1 MLLYKNLNQGITD
14 VDVKKGIVTGYFSS
28 FDNMDSDGDVIRKG
42 AFAKTI
48 NENFQRVRHL
58 LDHDATKSVGK
69 ILTLQEDVKG
79 LYYESKAGR
88 HTLGRDFLLM
98 VEDGLISEHSIGFV
112 TIKQKKQGHYNEI
125 SEVKLYEGSSLQGWG
140 ANEMTPITGMKS
152 YENISFMMENIM
164 RAIKGGKYTDETFAK
179 LELQF
184 LQLQKELQAL
194 KELSVDT
201 PEPSEDKSCITVTI
215 NIEDTEHGEYPM
227 EDEPMAEEE
236 VEPTEEEVAPMEE
249 EVATE
254 EAPAEEPMAEEP
266 MAEEAPA
273 EEPAMETPVEGEDLE
288 EDEYELLLN
297 GLIESYQ
304 NGKS

>member
-1 MLLYKNLNQGITD
+1 MLIYKNLNQGISD

-42 AFAKTI
+42 AFTKTI
-48 NENFQRVRHL
+48 QENFQRVRHL
-58 LDHDATKSVGK
+58 LDHDATKAVGK
-69 ILTLQEDVKG
+69 ILSLNEDNKG

-98 VEDGLISEHSIGFV
+98 VEDGLINEHSIGFV

-152 YENISFMMENIM
+152 YESVSQMMDNILK
-164 RAIKGGKYTDETFAK
+164 AIKNGKYTDETFAK
-179 LELQF
+179 LELQL
-184 LQLQKELQAL
+184 LQLHKELESF

-201 PEPSEDKSCITVTI
+201 PEPSEDKSCVTVTI
-215 NIEDTEHGEYPM
+215 EIEDTHEESYPT
-227 EDEPMAEEE
+227 EDEVMPEDEVLPSEEM
-236 VEPTEEEVAPMEE
+236 PMEE
-249 EVATE
+249 PV
-254 EAPAEEPMAEEP
+254 
-266 MAEEAPA
+266 
-273 EEPAMETPVEGEDLE
+273 METVDAPTE
-288 EDEYELLLN
+288 EDEYELILN
-297 GLIESYQ
+297 SLIESYQ

>member
-1 MLLYKNLNQGITD
+1 MLLYKNLSQGISD

-42 AFAKTI
+42 AFTKTI

-69 ILTLQEDVKG
+69 ILSLKEDNKG

-112 TIKQKKQGHYNEI
+112 TIKQKKMGHYNEI

-152 YENISFMMENIM
+152 YENISFMMDNIM

-184 LQLQKELQAL
+184 LQLQKELNAL
-194 KELSVDT
+194 KELSVET
-201 PEPSEDKSCITVTI
+201 PEPSEDKGCVTVTI
-215 NIEDTEHGEYPM
+215 NIEDTEEHEYPM

-236 VEPTEEEVAPMEE
+236 VAPAEGESTEEGEQVEE
-249 EVATE
+249 EA
-254 EAPAEEPMAEEP
+254 APAEESN
-266 MAEEAPA
+266 
-273 EEPAMETPVEGEDLE
+273 MEVSAYGEDLE
-288 EDEYELLLN
+288 EDEYELILN

>member
-1 MLLYKNLNQGITD
+1 MLLYKNLNQGISD

-42 AFAKTI
+42 AFTKTI

-58 LDHDATKSVGK
+58 LDHDATKAVGK
-69 ILTLQEDVKG
+69 ILSLKEDSKG

-98 VEDGLISEHSIGFV
+98 VEDGLINEHSIGFV
-112 TIKQKKQGHYNEI
+112 TIKQKKMGHYNEI

-152 YENISFMMENIM
+152 YENISLMMDNIM

-184 LQLQKELQAL
+184 LQLQKELDAL
-194 KELSVDT
+194 KELSVET
-201 PEPSEDKSCITVTI
+201 PEPSEDKSCVTVTI
-215 NIEDTEHGEYPM
+215 NIEDTEEEEYPM

-236 VEPTEEEVAPMEE
+236 V
-249 EVATE
+249 
-254 EAPAEEPMAEEP
+254 APAEGESTEEGEQVEEESAY
-266 MAEEAPA
+266 AEEALV
-273 EEPAMETPVEGEDLE
+273 EKPAMVEDLE
-288 EDEYELLLN
+288 EDEFELILN

>member
-48 NENFQRVRHL
+48 NENFKRVRHL
-58 LDHDATKSVGK
+58 LDHDATKAVGK
-69 ILTLQEDVKG
+69 IQLLKEDDKG

-98 VEDGLISEHSIGFV
+98 VEDGLINEHSIGFV
-112 TIKQKKQGHYNEI
+112 TIKQKNMGGYNEI

-140 ANEMTPITGMKS
+140 ANEMTPITGMKNF
-152 YENISFMMENIM
+152 ENVGVMMDNILK
-164 RAIKGGKYTDETFAK
+164 AIKNGKYTDETLAK

-184 LQLQKELQAL
+184 LQLQKELEEL
-194 KELSVDT
+194 KLASVET
-201 PEPSEDKSCITVTI
+201 PEPSEDKGCITVTI
-215 NIEDTEHGEYPM
+215 NIEDTE
-227 EDEPMAEEE
+227 EEE
-236 VEPTEEEVAPMEE
+236 DPMEE
-249 EVATE
+249 QMPEMEE
-254 EAPAEEPMAEEP
+254 EATSEE
-266 MAEEAPA
+266 
-273 EEPAMETPVEGEDLE
+273 ETTMVEGEDATESETEGQPE
-288 EDEYELLLN
+288 EEGDMASNQTTEEQPSEDVEYEQLLN
-297 GLIESYQ
+297 DLIYEFT

>member
-1 MLLYKNLNQGITD
+1 MLLYKNLSQGITD
-14 VDVKKGIVTGYFSS
+14 VDTKKGIVTGYFSS

-69 ILTLQEDVKG
+69 ILTLQEDAKG

-112 TIKQKKQGHYNEI
+112 TIKQKNQGSYNEI

-152 YENISFMMENIM
+152 YENISFMMDNIL

-184 LQLQKELQAL
+184 LQLQKELEAL
-194 KELSVDT
+194 KEMSVDT

-215 NIEDTEHGEYPM
+215 NIEDTEEEEDPM
-227 EDEPMAEEE
+227 EEEPMAEEE
-236 VEPTEEEVAPMEE
+236 V
-249 EVATE
+249 
-254 EAPAEEPMAEEP
+254 APAEEEAPMAEEDMNGEEAP
-266 MAEEAPA
+266 AEEAPA
-273 EEPAMETPVEGEDLE
+273 EEPAMETPAEGENLE

>member
-1 MLLYKNLNQGITD
+1 
-14 VDVKKGIVTGYFSS
+14 
-28 FDNMDSDGDVIRKG
+28 MDSDGDVIRKG
-42 AFAKTI
+42 AFTKTI

-58 LDHDATKSVGK
+58 LDHDSTKSVGK
-69 ILTLQEDVKG
+69 ILSLKEDSKG

-112 TIKQKKQGHYNEI
+112 TIKQKKMGHYNEI

-152 YENISFMMENIM
+152 YENISFMMDNIM

-184 LQLQKELQAL
+184 LQLQKELNAF
-194 KELSVDT
+194 KELSVET
-201 PEPSEDKSCITVTI
+201 PEPSEDKGCVTVTI
-215 NIEDTEHGEYPM
+215 NIEDTEEHEYPM

-236 VEPTEEEVAPMEE
+236 VAPIEGESTEEGEVEE
-249 EVATE
+249 ESAY
-254 EAPAEEPMAEEP
+254 
-266 MAEEAPA
+266 AEEALV
-273 EEPAMETPVEGEDLE
+273 EKPAMVEDLE
-288 EDEYELLLN
+288 EDEYELILN